1 MTQTVSPFFGFNLRD
16 SGKCALHNKLEVTEM
31 PVDPVC
37 GMIVP
42 DEHSSVCTTYKN
54 KHYCFCS
61 EECKEEF
68 DTDPELYVG
77 EEVVDFEEEF
87 EEL

>member
-1 MTQTVSPFFGFNLRD
+1 
-16 SGKCALHNKLEVTEM
+16 M

-37 GMIVP
+37 GMVVAE
-42 DEHSSVCTTYKN
+42 EHAVACTDYRG

-68 DTDPELYVG
+68 DIDPEMYSS
-77 EEVVDFEEEF
+77 ESEMSYEEEETF
-87 EEL
+87 

>member
-1 MTQTVSPFFGFNLRD
+1 
-16 SGKCALHNKLEVTEM
+16 M

-37 GMIVP
+37 GMVVAE
-42 DEHSSVCTTYKN
+42 EHAAVCSDFRG

-68 DTDPELYVG
+68 DTDPDMYTAESEMAYED
-77 EEVVDFEEEF
+77 EETF
-87 EEL
+87 

>member
-1 MTQTVSPFFGFNLRD
+1 
-16 SGKCALHNKLEVTEM
+16 M

-37 GMIVP
+37 GMVVAQ
-42 DEHSSVCTTYKN
+42 EHAAVCADYRG

-68 DTDPELYVG
+68 DGDPEMYVAETVEAG
-77 EEVVDFEEEF
+77 YEEE
-87 EEL
+87 EAI

>member
-1 MTQTVSPFFGFNLRD
+1 
-16 SGKCALHNKLEVTEM
+16 M

-37 GMIVP
+37 GMVVAT
-42 DEHSSVCTTYKN
+42 EHASVCTDHRG

-68 DTDPELYVG
+68 DTDPEMYVA
-77 EEVVDFEEEF
+77 ESAEPAYEEEESF
-87 EEL
+87 

>member
-1 MTQTVSPFFGFNLRD
+1 
-16 SGKCALHNKLEVTEM
+16 M

-37 GMIVP
+37 GMVVAQEHAIVCS
-42 DEHSSVCTTYKN
+42 DYRS

-68 DTDPELYVG
+68 DSDPEMYVA
-77 EEVVDFEEEF
+77 ESSDAAYEEE
-87 EEL
+87 EAM

>member
-1 MTQTVSPFFGFNLRD
+1 MTETVSVIFGFNLRD
-16 SGKCALHNKLEVTEM
+16 GGKCAVRNELEVTEM
-31 PVDPVC
+31 PIDPVC

-68 DTDPELYVG
+68 DMDPELYTAEG
-77 EEVVDFEEEF
+77 DFSFEEEEAF
-87 EEL
+87 